1 MNPRRIKSRRPLH
14 RAKQKQQTNNIMKN
28 TSAATQ
34 EIATLKNTLGKKL
47 FAIALKTPSSTS
59 KKDVLTAVKAC
70 KGRRAI
76 SQASAVEGIL
86 RVASLIFAQRHARNK
101 ARSGLNKYGYRPNR
115 PDFRFAPIFG
125 RHRSTVDHTGALA
138 YRLRRHKVSTA
149 RRIIGDLMP
158 SLSGDVSGSVQFA
171 ADFSGVTFSAGTS
184 RGEQYSRKCTYCKTD
199 GAWTAT
205 IQNGWNLHVAKR
217 GLSRVDG
224 MPTLAALPVETETP
238 GEEIFRAKW
247 LEKGRGFAANVRTG
261 YIVRRVIEARTYTA
275 HASSIGT
282 ARSLITRQ
290 TPESQRAADER
301 AAAKA
306 AQIERLQAKL
316 AAKLEAGQLNGYA
329 PVVVTIGDSLA
340 VGNCGSGTRNWIAKH
355 LPGRTAATVAEIVQI
370 PDEHPRVLL
379 ACLHAIL
386 RAQPETLTA

>member
-1 MNPRRIKSRRPLH
+1 
-14 RAKQKQQTNNIMKN
+14 MKN

-86 RVASLIFAQRHARNK
+86 RVATLIFQARFVRNRNK
-101 ARSGLNKYGYRPNR
+101 TRSGFNNR
-115 PDFRFAPIFG
+115 PEYRFAPIFG
-125 RHRSTVDHTGALA
+125 LHRSTVNHTGCLA
-138 YRLRRHKVSTA
+138 HRLSRYKKGTA
-149 RRIIGDLMP
+149 YGIIADLMP
-158 SLSGDVSGSVQFA
+158 SLSGDVSGSIQFA

-205 IQNGWNLHVAKR
+205 IQNGWNLHVAKL
-217 GLSRVDG
+217 GLARVDG

-247 LEKGRGFAANVRTG
+247 LEKARGFAAHVRTG